1 MVCSYDDGYGRQC
14 CCVSMLVD
22 NVLDG
27 SVVGVVHV
35 CWWIWMS
42 VLLSLCGYVGG
53 YGWLCCRCEGMSV
66 DMDGCVVVV
75 KVCRWI
81 WMAVLSL

>member
-1 MVCSYDDGYGRQC
+1 M
-14 CCVSMLVD
+14 D

-27 SVVGVVHV
+27 GVVGVVYV

-42 VLLSLCGYVGG
+42 VLLLCRHVGG
-53 YGWLCCRCEGMSV
+53 YGWLCCRCDGMSV
-66 DMDGCVVVV
+66 DMDGCVVV